1 MLKIALTPEW
11 IWVGRE
17 RKESMELAKKTLFQV
32 GGDSQVD
39 LVVPVDM
46 EDEDGLEGS
55 LEVEGIGLLI
65 DGQ

>member
-1 MLKIALTPEW
+1 MK
-11 IWVGRE
+11 
-17 RKESMELAKKTLFQV
+17 LAKKTLFQV

-39 LVVPVDM
+39 LVVPVDV